1 MSKYSVGDKFTVE
14 IKEVIESEKGTL
26 YRSNFSTLVFDDYGL
41 NSLPKYDELAER
53 LELIDEL
60 KQDEYNRG
68 LSEGWELA
76 KRICLYPAN
85 GGASVEWNKNVF
97 GLTSCVSIMT
107 TFSPQQALERIR
119 AYEKERIKPEFNA
132 GDVVIALSSGLRAV
146 VTEAGDEYVSIMFSD
161 GSCGT
166 SKKRVFRKDRKAH

>member
-97 GLTSCVSIMT
+97 GLTSCVSIMKR
-107 TFSPQQALERIR
+107 FHHSRHLKELELM
-119 AYEKERIKPEFNA
+119 KK
-132 GDVVIALSSGLRAV
+132 SGLSQSLTPV
-146 VTEAGDEYVSIMFSD
+146 MW
-161 GSCGT
+161 
-166 SKKRVFRKDRKAH
+166 